1 MPVVLE
7 HPQKKSLARPDEI
20 RSFDKGQVDLVTVNE
35 VTFGRAVLQPGWR
48 WSTCV
53 KPLAQTPL
61 CEASHLQYHVSGRLH
76 VLMADGE
83 EAEFVAGDVASIDR
97 GPGPAIRRHFVSV
110 DGLPDQARGGAVG
123 RAAA

>member
-83 EAEFVAGDVASIDR
+83 EAEFVAGDVASIP
-97 GPGPAIRRHFVSV
+97 PGHDAWV
-110 DGLPDQARGGAVG
+110 VG
-123 RAAA
+123 NEPVVVIDISGMAQFAKP